1 MDKSDEIMSAALL
14 KQFTEKRLPR
24 AFELEKKVLANKTL
38 SESDLMFLEMVLND
52 AQYILRFVDKHP
64 EYQEM
69 ASKAIKLYSDIT
81 QKALDNENEKKN
93 KNIYP

>member
-1 MDKSDEIMSAALL
+1 MDKSSDDIMIAALL

-24 AFELEKKVLANKTL
+24 ALELEKKVLAKKTL
-38 SESDLMFLEMVLND
+38 SEPDLMFLEMVFND

-69 ASKAIKLYSDIT
+69 ASKAIKLYSDVT
-81 QKALDNENEKKN
+81 QQALENENKN
-93 KNIYP
+93 KNRK